1 MHYAK
6 RSKTSTSREFLKQ
19 INYFTFLV
27 LEEETLD
34 KLEEYVRDIVEDIK
48 LQAPYESALIRESS
62 SYVRFSLKKGIYP

>member
-6 RSKTSTSREFLKQ
+6 RSKTSKSREFLKQ

-27 LEEETLD
+27 LEETLD

-48 LQAPYESALIRESS
+48 LQAPYESGLIKESS
-62 SYVRFSLKKGIYP
+62 SYVRFSPKIGIYP